1 MSCFC
6 ENFHLKNLTCFAA
19 GFAIISSILIT
30 IRQLSPIVGENIII
44 MGLTIATFLIAIY
57 FGYNSHKNSN
67 KTPVTNTL
75 QKNFLIIASIFGI
88 GLSYVFV
95 ELFNL
100 IIITVKPNISVF
112 FILFNF
118 LLIIIAPIAYFFGKS
133 KIFIN
138 NASMVG
144 ILAGS
149 IVTPMLLMRFVGIA
163 TTVFIIFLLFIL
175 ISLEE
180 TIRETSKYQKHTN
193 FNKNFN
199 KKINL
204 LYLLIIPICYYL
216 NITIEKKFFT
226 VTNAYGNYKIIH
238 GVNNKIFSINQSPS
252 SMIQQDTKQGFSYIE
267 LIKKILFND
276 LGFINKNILVLGA
289 GGFSFTADGNKDN
302 TITYVDIDPDL
313 KNIVIEH
320 FSKNIYGDFKVA
332 DAAVFV
338 KNAKHNKQKYSAVIS
353 DVYSTKHVIPSH
365 ILSAEYLEDIR
376 FILEDNGVAIFNIIA
391 KPGLNDSYSCDID
404 RKIRM
409 IFPKCMAIPLNYYAD
424 KVSNIIYVCA
434 STQFPK

>member
-6 ENFHLKNLTCFAA
+6 ENFNLKNLTCFAA

-57 FGYNSHKNSN
+57 FGYNSNKNSN
-67 KTPVTNTL
+67 KTNPTNTL
-75 QKNFLIIASIFGI
+75 QRSFLIIASIFGI
-88 GLSYVFV
+88 GLSYIFL
-95 ELFNL
+95 EFCNL
-100 IIITVKPNISVF
+100 IIITVKPNVNVF
-112 FILFNF
+112 FILFSF
-118 LLIIIAPIAYFFGKS
+118 LLITIVPVAYFFGKS

-149 IVTPMLLMRFVGIA
+149 IVTPILLMRFVGIA
-163 TTVFIIFLLFIL
+163 TTIFIIFLLFIL
-175 ISLEE
+175 ISLKE
-180 TIRETSKYQKHTN
+180 TLKEIFEHPKHAI
-193 FNKNFN
+193 FN

-302 TITYVDIDPDL
+302 IITYVDIDPDL
-313 KNIVIEH
+313 KSIVNEY
-320 FSKNIYGDFKVA
+320 FSKNIHGDFKVA

-409 IFPKCMAIPLNYYAD
+409 IFPKCMSIPLNYYAD

-434 STQFPK
+434 VSSS